1 MLGQVSE
8 LVPLKQFCDEKYP
21 KKNLKTDKARKAF
34 VQEQLKLKLQKDPR
48 TGVLCVPQAQNTVM
62 MQGLRLSATR
72 SKDEEFDDKEEAKI
86 AQTKAKEGIAAS
98 TNSKD
103 LEGCFNTSKSWV
115 KG

>member
-1 MLGQVSE
+1 MSGQVSE

-21 KKNLKTDKARKAF
+21 KKNLKTDKARKTF

-86 AQTKAKEGIAAS
+86 AQTKAKEGIATS
-98 TNSKD
+98 TDTKD
-103 LEGCFNTSKSWV
+103 LEGPFNTS
-115 KG
+115 